1 MNIADYDAKNA
12 EEQYSEQLNMQQ
24 QLAAME
30 NIAKRHLTKD
40 ALSRF
45 GNIKIA
51 HPEKAVQLSLAIAK
65 IVESGYNEID
75 DIMLKEILLS
85 LQENNHKVNIKW
97 R

>member
-1 MNIADYDAKNA
+1 MNIADYGVKNA
-12 EEQYSEQLNMQQ
+12 EEQYSEQLNIQQ
-24 QLAAME
+24 QMASLE

-51 HPEKAVQLSLAIAK
+51 HPEKAVQLLLAIAK
-65 IVESGYNEID
+65 IVESGYNEVD
-75 DIMLKEILLS
+75 DIMLKEILS
-85 LQENNHKVNIKW
+85 GFQENNHKATIKW